1 MISRYKKYGSISL
14 DGRTYVNVK
23 YPSIPINNY
32 DFITIIVKSTDRLDL
47 LAAQYFNNSKL
58 WWLIA
63 VINGLP
69 GDSVVVEQGT
79 ILFIPKEYMRY
90 V

>member
-1 MISRYKKYGSISL
+1 MISRYIKYGTISS
-14 DGRTYVNVK
+14 DGRTYINVN
-23 YPSIPINNY
+23 YPHIPVNNY
-32 DFITIIVKSTDRLDL
+32 DFITIMTKSTDRLDL
-47 LAAQYFNNSKL
+47 LAAEYFNNSKL

-69 GDSVVVEQGT
+69 GDSIVVDEGLV
-79 ILFIPKEYMRY
+79 LYIPKEYIRY

>member
-1 MISRYKKYGSISL
+1 MISRYNKYGTISF
-14 DGRTYVNVK
+14 DGRTYINVK
-23 YPSIPINNY
+23 YPSIPVNNY
-32 DFITIIVKSTDRLDL
+32 DFITIMTKSTDRLDL
-47 LAAQYFNNSKL
+47 LASQYFNNSKL

-69 GDSVVVEQGT
+69 GDSVMVDEGT
-79 ILFIPKEYMRY
+79 VLYIPKEYIRY